1 MIHEKVKFTLFYLD
15 FDNFKNLNDVL
26 GHEYGDQFLYDYSVK
41 IKEVVPK
48 GMVYRWSGD
57 EFLIVQTTDNLD
69 EVKEIIDTL
78 MTFTKRKWTVG
89 NMEYYPSISMGVT
102 RYPQDGQSVSELMK
116 NVEMALYKSK
126 DSGKSQHR
134 FYESIFQQDVER
146 LIHVESS
153 INKVFQNN
161 AFVLFYQPIYELTEG
176 KIEGFEVLL
185 RWHDN
190 SGNITTGEFIDV
202 AEKTGQIIEIDRWV
216 IKNAFEFLDQN
227 YRASSYVVSINLSA
241 KSLMSPMLLSY
252 IQEQLK
258 LYQIDPPRVAFEVTE
273 HSLIDNFELTKEVIV
288 SLKAMGFKISLDDFG
303 TRFSSLN
310 YLSKIPF
317 DALKIDKSYID
328 HVTEDGKDQV
338 IVKQIIQLASNLGL
352 KTIAEGIET
361 EAQSITL
368 REMSCDAGQGYHLSR
383 PIDLEQLLKLTNE

>member
-1 MIHEKVKFTLFYLD
+1 M
-15 FDNFKNLNDVL
+15 
-26 GHEYGDQFLYDYSVK
+26 
-41 IKEVVPK
+41 
-48 GMVYRWSGD
+48 
-57 EFLIVQTTDNLD
+57 
-69 EVKEIIDTL
+69 
-78 MTFTKRKWTVG
+78 
-89 NMEYYPSISMGVT
+89 
-102 RYPQDGQSVSELMK
+102 
-116 NVEMALYKSK
+116 
-126 DSGKSQHR
+126 
-134 FYESIFQQDVER
+134 
-146 LIHVESS
+146 
-153 INKVFQNN
+153 
-161 AFVLFYQPIYELTEG
+161 
-176 KIEGFEVLL
+176 
-185 RWHDN
+185 
-190 SGNITTGEFIDV
+190 
-202 AEKTGQIIEIDRWV
+202 
-216 IKNAFEFLDQN
+216 
-227 YRASSYVVSINLSA
+227 VSINLSA

>member
-1 MIHEKVKFTLFYLD
+1 MVFESEIGQMIHEKVKFTLFYLD

-338 IVKQIIQLASNLGL
+338 IVKQIIQLDRKSVV
-352 KTIAEGIET
+352 
-361 EAQSITL
+361 
-368 REMSCDAGQGYHLSR
+368 
-383 PIDLEQLLKLTNE
+383 